1 MKALFSAL
9 FFSLSIMTY
18 AQDCT
23 HVYVEVSPG
32 AQDNEIGWNIAQ
44 SNGWAI
50 LSGAV
55 GETSAC
61 IQDGCLT
68 FTMYDGGGDGWAG
81 SIITIFSDAAVLF
94 SGTLNDGN
102 YEVNDLQIGNSVPC
116 DAHGCIDAWGNYH
129 ENGSLWNDVACTD
142 CYCDDG
148 QITCT
153 SIDCEIPDCEAPNYF
168 QDLDGECC
176 PLCIQVTSVGCADQ
190 TASNFDASSTE
201 DDGSCQWLD
210 CDGGLSYTSLNI
222 LIEDSICHSNLYCE
236 DYNWDGGDCVFDCN
250 NDLITIWDIDSY
262 FYNGQCDQILNCMA
276 YNFDNESCLEPQGC
290 EDENGVSYDHGVQ
303 WSTDPCTLCSCDN
316 GVIACATEVCEY
328 VVCEAPNYLQDIQGQ
343 CCPVCIEVQPETD
356 CTVQNIPIE
365 LNVGWGM
372 FGYTCLEPQN
382 VTDAFS
388 SITADIII
396 LKDYLGNAYLPEWDF
411 NGIGSLEFASGY
423 QIKMYQ
429 TVEGFQF
436 CPTPSV
442 NQVSGQEQ
450 IEELQLQLDEAL
462 VMISSLEQEITD
474 DPIQIGDIFAG
485 GIVFQINENG
495 SGLVAAI
502 NDLTDGATDPYG
514 FGWIGYEWGCFGEN
528 TDGANGTS
536 ILTGYQNTL
545 DIATQCSTENGGTTS
560 AHEALAYESQSYND
574 WYLPSKE
581 ELVEMYMTIGQGSSN
596 GNIGGFI
603 NEFYWSS
610 SENDDFK
617 SWGVNFGYGFTFNTD
632 KNLTA
637 RVRVIRAF

>member
-1 MKALFSAL
+1 M
-9 FFSLSIMTY
+9 
-18 AQDCT
+18 
-23 HVYVEVSPG
+23 
-32 AQDNEIGWNIAQ
+32 
-44 SNGWAI
+44 
-50 LSGAV
+50 
-55 GETSAC
+55 
-61 IQDGCLT
+61 
-68 FTMYDGGGDGWAG
+68 
-81 SIITIFSDAAVLF
+81 
-94 SGTLNDGN
+94 
-102 YEVNDLQIGNSVPC
+102 
-116 DAHGCIDAWGNYH
+116 
-129 ENGSLWNDVACTD
+129 
-142 CYCDDG
+142 
-148 QITCT
+148 
-153 SIDCEIPDCEAPNYF
+153 
-168 QDLDGECC
+168 
-176 PLCIQVTSVGCADQ
+176 
-190 TASNFDASSTE
+190 
-201 DDGSCQWLD
+201 D

-250 NDLITIWDIDSY
+250 NDFMTLWDIDGY
-262 FYNGQCDQILNCMA
+262 FYNGQCDQILNCMF

-290 EDENGVSYDHGVQ
+290 EDENGLTYDHGVQ
-303 WSTDPCTLCSCDN
+303 WSTDPCTLCSCEN
-316 GVIACATEVCEY
+316 GEISCITIDCAIPECV
-328 VVCEAPNYLQDIQGQ
+328 APNYLQDVQGQ
-343 CCPVCIEVQPETD
+343 CCPVCVEVEPETD

-382 VTDAFS
+382 VIDAFS

-411 NGIGSLEFASGY
+411 NGIGSLEFARGY

-442 NQVSGQEQ
+442 TQVSGQEQ

-474 DPIQIGDIFAG
+474 DQIQIGDIFAG

-495 SGLVAAI
+495 SGLVAAT
-502 NDLTDGATDPYG
+502 NDLIEGATDPYG
-514 FGWIGYEWGCFGEN
+514 FGWIGYEWGCFGEL

-536 ILTGYQNTL
+536 ISTGYQNTL

-560 AHEALAYESQSYND
+560 AQEALAYESESYND

-610 SENDDFK
+610 SENEDLTA
-617 SWGVNFGYGFTFNTD
+617 WGVNFGYGFTFNTD
-632 KNLTA
+632 KYLTA